1 MIEHPAAPAAMAL
14 VLVAVASAE
23 AIAAFE
29 RIAGEP
35 ALPISVVA
43 MSMVAM
49 SVAATPVVK
58 VFFVVMT
65 HSALVSIKAGAG
77 SLG

>member
-1 MIEHPAAPAAMAL
+1 VIEHPAAPAAVAF

-23 AIAAFE
+23 AIAAIK
-29 RIAGEP
+29 RVAGEP
-35 ALPISVVA
+35 ALP

-65 HSALVSIKAGAG
+65 HSALVSKKAGAG